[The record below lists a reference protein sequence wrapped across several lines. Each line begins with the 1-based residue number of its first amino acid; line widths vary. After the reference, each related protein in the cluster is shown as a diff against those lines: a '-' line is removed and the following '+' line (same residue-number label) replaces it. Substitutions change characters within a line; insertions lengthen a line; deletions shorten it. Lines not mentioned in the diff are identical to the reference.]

1 MSDTHENI
9 HRITGIAILAA
20 ISIILQVVGNFV
32 AFGPVSINLCLIPIA
47 LGAILYGPWGGAI
60 LGAVNG
66 VMVLFAASTL
76 AVFMP
81 VSVFGT
87 ILVCLLKCTIAGF
100 VAGLLSKLLLK
111 RNKVLAYCVAG
122 ASVVMINSG
131 LFALG
136 AMVFFMPLLE
146 QEASKA
152 HASAY
157 FILFLVMIGWN
168 FIFEFVSTTLFTPVL
183 GKLSEKYRQ

>member
-81 VSVFGT
+81 VSVIGT

-100 VAGLLSKLLLK
+100 VAGLLCKLLMK
-111 RNKVLAYCVAG
+111 YSKVLAYCVAG
-122 ASVVMINSG
+122 ASVVIINSG

-136 AMVFFMPLLE
+136 SIIFFMPILE
-146 QEASKA
+146 EAGQDYA
-152 HASAY
+152 NAY
-157 FILFLVMIGWN
+157 FYLFIVMIGWN
-168 FIFEFVSTTLFTPVL
+168 FVFEFLSTTLFTPVL
-183 GKLSEKYRQ
+183 AKLSEKYRQ

>member
-87 ILVCLLKCTIAGF
+87 IFVCLLKCSIAGF
-100 VAGLLSKLLLK
+100 VAGLLCKLFMK
-111 RNKVLAYCVAG
+111 HNKVLAYCVAG
-122 ASVVMINSG
+122 ASVVIINSG

-136 AMVFFMPLLE
+136 SMLFFMPILK
-146 QEASKA
+146 EAGQDYA
-152 HASAY
+152 NAY
-157 FILFLVMIGWN
+157 FYLFIVMIGWN
-168 FIFEFVSTTLFTPVL
+168 FVFEFLSTTLFTPVL
-183 GKLSEKYRQ
+183 AKLSVFDRR